1 MDNKTEWC
9 RSRDRLVRTLTSLG
23 FPGELGN
30 AIVKNLGSPRAM
42 DRMTVYLENVK
53 PKKVEVV
60 VDEMLAI
67 RSEIEA
73 WRKKKEAQLANAYY
87 NEVLYYG
94 LGTDP
99 DPDPE

>member
-1 MDNKTEWC
+1 MDNKTEWR

-53 PKKVEVV
+53 PKKVE
-60 VDEMLAI
+60 
-67 RSEIEA
+67 
-73 WRKKKEAQLANAYY
+73 KKKHSWPMLITMRFCITAS
-87 NEVLYYG
+87 G
-94 LGTDP
+94 LIRTRILS
-99 DPDPE
+99 EH